1 VKKQVENEIT
11 TQIRLLDVK
20 LVNLRRDTNIDQFKQ
35 MLRDKAD
42 QKPVLE

>member
-1 VKKQVENEIT
+1 VKKQVENEIS

-42 QKPVLE
+42 QKPVQE